1 MNLRRVRRCPQ
12 GHPCKRL
19 NGRPLLQGEGQVVDR
34 DEHLLVRTAAFAPTP
49 RPFEDVAVDAN
60 SVIAWAGLIDYVP
73 RAEAA
78 ARAQAPPHPL
88 PLVLSGHAASLTPY

>member
-1 MNLRRVRRCPQ
+1 
-12 GHPCKRL
+12 
-19 NGRPLLQGEGQVVDR
+19 VVDR

>member
-1 MNLRRVRRCPQ
+1 
-12 GHPCKRL
+12 
-19 NGRPLLQGEGQVVDR
+19 LQGEGQVVDR

-78 ARAQAPPHPL
+78 ARAQAPPPPP